1 MTRIIIDVAK
11 IQNYFEPMNRRAKFM
26 NSFRNM
32 KPNAMMSNPNDQGA
46 NLMHVD
52 SHHVNFRST
61 STGTGVGT
69 GFSISRIRS
78 AVVSVLF
85 TGTSTGTSNFPGFVS
100 SE

>member
-1 MTRIIIDVAK
+1 
-11 IQNYFEPMNRRAKFM
+11 
-26 NSFRNM
+26 
-32 KPNAMMSNPNDQGA
+32 MSNPNDHGA

-78 AVVSVLF
+78 AVVSF
-85 TGTSTGTSNFPGFVS
+85 FSTGTSTGTSILPGSVRIDSRIGHGKIIFEVRY
-100 SE
+100 